1 MTAQEFMFKVTNTQ
15 TNEQSIISLADL
27 YGYEG
32 EDNGVFIYDKTP
44 GLPKSLKGA
53 KVSNKSGYSDSD
65 IDWGLLD
72 FETIKEL

>member
-32 EDNGVFIYDKTP
+32 EDNGVFIYDETP
-44 GLPKSLKGA
+44 GLPKSLQGA
-53 KVSNKSGYSDSD
+53 KVSNKSGYGDSD
-65 IDWGLLD
+65 IAWDLLD
-72 FETIKEL
+72 FEYLETN